1 MKLDQLHQ
9 KLIAIARANPPSDR
23 VPYAFAKR
31 IMARLPG
38 RLAPDPWASWARAL
52 WRAAALCVVIM
63 LVSTAWA
70 FLAPPS
76 PAPATDLSQAF
87 ENTLVAA
94 VDQDQPADS
103 TW

>member
-1 MKLDQLHQ
+1 MKRDLLHQ
-9 KLIAIARANPPSDR
+9 ALIDTARANPPSER

-38 RLAPDPWASWARAL
+38 RLAPDPWAVWSRAL
-52 WRAAALCVVIM
+52 WRAAAMCVVVM
-63 LVSTAWA
+63 LASTAWA
-70 FLAPPS
+70 FLASGHATS
-76 PAPATDLSQAF
+76 PNDLSQEF

-94 VDQDQPADS
+94 VAQDQPVDS